1 MLGYKAMPW
10 QRLVWD
16 VGLELKP
23 DGRPAYRQVWI
34 TVPRQ
39 SGKTTTVLVIEVD
52 RAVNW
57 ALDVDLAGKPLG
69 PQRIAYSAQTRD
81 DGAKKLVNDQM
92 PILEAS
98 PLSKFV
104 RKNGKG
110 IGNEHVL
117 FKNGSRVMVLSVQ
130 ADSGHGKV
138 LDVAV
143 LDEFFADIDNRREQA
158 VRPAQITKPYAQTW
172 GLSTAGTGASGPL
185 IQKVEMGRAAVE
197 AGKTDGIAYFEW
209 SAPDGC
215 DPGDPDVWA
224 ACMPA
229 LGLTIDADLIRQEFE
244 TLDEAEFRRAYLNQW
259 TQAVSTVFLVGQWEA
274 CCYPTLKPEPEAFAL
289 DVNPDRTHASIAGAD
304 RAGHCGLNDHR
315 AGVGW
320 AVEEIIRLHELYR
333 APVAIQSTGA
343 AGALIPDLERAGVR
357 VVPFTA
363 QMVRDACG
371 QFFDDVNEKRIRVR
385 SDHELDAAVNGAV
398 KKKSGDAWVWD
409 RRVRGLDV
417 SPLVAVTLARRLAS
431 TADAAP
437 APGFVD
443 LSDFLDDDD

>member
-1 MLGYKAMPW
+1 MPW
-10 QRLVWD
+10 QQLVWD
-16 VGLELKP
+16 VGFELRD

-39 SGKTTTVLVIEVD
+39 SGKTTTVLVVEVD

-57 ALDVDLAGKPLG
+57 ALELG

-98 PLSKFV
+98 PLDKFT
-104 RKNGKG
+104 RKYGKG

-117 FKNGSRVMVLSVQ
+117 FKSGSRIMVLSTQ

-172 GLSTAGTGASGPL
+172 GLSTAGTAASVPL
-185 IQKVEMGRAAVE
+185 LQKVEMGRAAVD
-197 AGKTDGIAYFEW
+197 ARKTDGVAYFEW

-215 DPGDPDVWA
+215 DPGDPDVWRG
-224 ACMPA
+224 CMPA
-229 LGLTIDADLIRQEFE
+229 LGHTIDIDLIRQEFE
-244 TLDEAEFRRAYLNQW
+244 TLDESEFRRAYLNQW
-259 TQAVSTVFLVGQWEA
+259 TTVSTSVFAHGQWEA
-274 CCYPTLKPEPEAFAL
+274 VCFRTIVPKPDAFAL

-304 RAGHCGLNDHR
+304 AAGLCGLNDHR
-315 AGVGW
+315 PGVGW
-320 AVEEIIRLHELYR
+320 ALDEIIRLHDKYR
-333 APVAIQSTGA
+333 APVAVQSNSA
-343 AGALIPDLERAGVR
+343 AGAMIAELERAGVN

-363 QMVRDACG
+363 QTVRDACG
-371 QFFDDVNEKRIRVR
+371 QFFDDVTETRIRVR
-385 SDHELDAAVNGAV
+385 SDRDLDVAVHGAV
-398 KKKSGDAWVWD
+398 KRASGDAWVWD
-409 RRVRGLDV
+409 RRVRDVDV
-417 SPLVAVTLARRLAS
+417 SPLVAVTLAHRLAT
-431 TADAAP
+431 TAASPAASW
-437 APGFVD
+437 AY
-443 LSDFLDDDD
+443 